1 MKGGGGEFSKL
12 LEKRISEYYVEL
24 KYEEVGR
31 VLSVGDGIARVYGL
45 NNIQAGEM
53 VEFSSGIKGMALNLE
68 NQAVG
73 VVVFGND
80 TQILEGDLGKF
91 AMFDG
96 EEIPLDFPLVE
107 EDDKVELNKPK
118 RGGSK
123 KYYVYVKNDKGNVI
137 KVEFGDTTGLTSKIN
152 DPEARKSF
160 VARHKCEQ
168 KKDKTKPGYW
178 ACRLPRYAKALGLK
192 GGGNFFW

>member
-1 MKGGGGEFSKL
+1 MKYSIKTFVEKNHVQEAIEFHIENEVPFTENIFRMGSKEYFNFFIEARRMMFNGEL
-12 LEKRISEYYVEL
+12 NEL
-24 KYEEVGR
+24 SYFDKE
-31 VLSVGDGIARVYGL
+31 
-45 NNIQAGEM
+45 
-53 VEFSSGIKGMALNLE
+53 
-68 NQAVG
+68 
-73 VVVFGND
+73 
-80 TQILEGDLGKF
+80 ILEGDLGKF
-91 AMFDG
+91 AMYEG

-107 EDDKVELNKPK
+107 EDEKVELNKPK

-137 KVEFGDTTGLTSKIN
+137 KVQFGDSTGLSAKIN

-160 VARHKCEQ
+160 VARHKCEP

>member
-1 MKGGGGEFSKL
+1 MKYTIRSFIEKNHVKEAIEFHIENEVPFAENIFRMGSKEYFNFFIEARRMMFNGEL
-12 LEKRISEYYVEL
+12 NEL
-24 KYEEVGR
+24 SYFDKE
-31 VLSVGDGIARVYGL
+31 
-45 NNIQAGEM
+45 
-53 VEFSSGIKGMALNLE
+53 
-68 NQAVG
+68 
-73 VVVFGND
+73 
-80 TQILEGDLGKF
+80 ILEGDLGKF
-91 AMFDG
+91 AMYEG

-107 EDDKVELNKPK
+107 EDEKVELNKPK

-137 KVEFGDTTGLTSKIN
+137 KVQFGDSTGLSAKIN

-168 KKDKTKPGYW
+168 KADKTKPGYW

>member
-1 MKGGGGEFSKL
+1 MKYSIKSFIEKNHVQEAIEFHIENEVPLVENIFRMGSKEYFNFFVQARRMMFNGEL
-12 LEKRISEYYVEL
+12 NEL
-24 KYEEVGR
+24 SYFDKE
-31 VLSVGDGIARVYGL
+31 
-45 NNIQAGEM
+45 
-53 VEFSSGIKGMALNLE
+53 
-68 NQAVG
+68 
-73 VVVFGND
+73 
-80 TQILEGDLGKF
+80 ILEGDLGKF
-91 AMFDG
+91 AMYEG

-107 EDDKVELNKPK
+107 EDEKVELNKPK

-137 KVEFGDTTGLTSKIN
+137 KVQFGDSTGLSAKIN

-168 KKDKTKPGYW
+168 KTDKTKPGYW

>member
-1 MKGGGGEFSKL
+1 MKYSIKTFSEKNHVQEAIEFHIENEVPFTENIFRMGSKEYFNFFIEARRMMFNGEL
-12 LEKRISEYYVEL
+12 NEL
-24 KYEEVGR
+24 SYFDKE
-31 VLSVGDGIARVYGL
+31 
-45 NNIQAGEM
+45 
-53 VEFSSGIKGMALNLE
+53 
-68 NQAVG
+68 
-73 VVVFGND
+73 
-80 TQILEGDLGKF
+80 ILEGDLGKF
-91 AMFDG
+91 AMYEG

-107 EDDKVELNKPK
+107 EDEKVELNKPK

-137 KVEFGDTTGLTSKIN
+137 KVQFGDSTGLSAKIN

-160 VARHKCEQ
+160 VARHKCEP